1 MSKSNKQF
9 IIQLIS
15 FWVIFFM
22 IFAPTA
28 NILFF
33 LPKNAAAAEK
43 PSKPEAYATG
53 FGICT
58 VAKITGMGA
67 SLSASL
73 ITVPS
78 TDAGT
83 WGNLYTQ
90 LNTCATEIGNNK
102 IIVQIEDAIEA
113 AATIALEQLLVA
125 LTNQII
131 GYINSDEFGHKGFV
145 LDFNAALNSAAQVA
159 GAKFLNSLTGVNLCS
174 TIPRL
179 KLQIALLPTPDFKT
193 RSECTLDK
201 IVGNIED
208 FQKDFSKGGWLAWD
222 ESMKANNNAFGT
234 WLVAQ
239 DEKAMLQ
246 FAEVQ
251 KKEKEMTDGF
261 SPKKKCLDPSG
272 VDPESVNCKTSITT
286 APSGAVE
293 VASNFAAL
301 SPIESLQNK
310 ITALY
315 IKTGPFGPYLSAI
328 TNALLNRLTK
338 DGLSALLS
346 TFTENDLKQSNP
358 YQSVIDQVAATS
370 GSFMTAQ
377 SNQAQANLI
386 LNTLQTLDQFITDTA
401 KPLYFNI
408 LSAVAN
414 IKTQQDN
421 IINNFWAQGMTGN
434 ATVTILSGPTT
445 IAGSGSIL
453 QIVSTI
459 YSITQA
465 QIGQATIEKTE
476 TTYTDG
482 TTARTFNLIN
492 KQNKIEDIDGIL
504 TEYNTT
510 YNSLS
515 YSQSQISVAQSPTKL
530 AYDKIT
536 AYINTWNGTSGDA
549 AAKSAMDKAIADAIP
564 PIQKVIPST
573 STTLE
578 QLGDETLAL
587 YNKTFSDTTAEIS
600 NQTLQTY
607 QDYLTVVSN
616 IYNSL
621 IGTPITL

>member
-33 LPKNAAAAEK
+33 LPKNVTAAEK
-43 PSKPEAYATG
+43 PSRPEAYTTA
-53 FGICT
+53 FGICSA
-58 VAKITGMGA
+58 AKALGFSSALGA
-67 SLSASL
+67 SLT
-73 ITVPS
+73 TVS
-78 TDAGT
+78 TTDGGV
-83 WGNLYTQ
+83 WGDLYQT
-90 LNTCATEIGNNK
+90 LNTCATEIGNDK
-102 IIVQIEDAIEA
+102 IVVWIEDAIEA
-113 AATIALEQLLVA
+113 AAKIALEQLLVA

-131 GYINSDEFGHKGFV
+131 SYIQSDEFGHKGFV

-159 GAKFLNSLTGVNLCS
+159 GAKFLNSLAGVNLCS
-174 TIPRL
+174 TVPRL
-179 KLQIALLPTPDFKT
+179 KLTIALLPTPDFKA

-201 IVGNIED
+201 IIGNIED
-208 FQKDFSKGGWLAWD
+208 FQNDFSKGGWLAWD

-234 WLVAQ
+234 WLMAQ
-239 DEKAMLQ
+239 DEKAALQ

-251 KKEKEMTDGF
+251 KKEKEMTNGF
-261 SPKKKCLDPSG
+261 SPKKKCIDPSG
-272 VDPESVNCKTSITT
+272 ADPESVNCNISVTTS
-286 APSGAVE
+286 PSGTTE
-293 VASNFAAL
+293 VAANFAAL
-301 SPIESLQNK
+301 SPIRSLESK
-310 ITALY
+310 ITAIY
-315 IKTGPFGPYLSAI
+315 IKAGPFGPYLSAI
-328 TNALLNRLTK
+328 TNALLNRLTQ

-358 YQSVIDQVAATS
+358 YQSVVDQVAATS

-386 LNTLQTLDQFITDTA
+386 LNTFKILDQFITDTA
-401 KPLYFNI
+401 KSLYFNI
-408 LSAVAN
+408 LSTVAN

-421 IINNFWAQGMTGN
+421 AINNFWAQGMTGN

-459 YSITQA
+459 YSITKT

-482 TTARTFNLIN
+482 TTAITFNLIN
-492 KQNKIEDIDGIL
+492 KQNQIEDIDGIL
-504 TEYNTT
+504 TKYNTT

-515 YSQSQISVAQSPTKL
+515 YSQSQISAAQAPTKL

-536 AYINTWNGTSGDA
+536 AYIDTWNGTSGDA
-549 AAKSAMDKAIADAIP
+549 TAKAAMDKAIADAIP
-564 PIQKVIPST
+564 LIQKVIPST

-587 YNKTFSDTTAEIS
+587 YNKTLSDTTAEIN

-607 QDYLTVVSN
+607 QDYLTTVSN

-621 IGTPITL
+621 IGTSITL